1 VTMQFL
7 TESEC
12 IKWMADRGRSRPTSA
27 NSAFTERIWFP
38 KEAPKLC
45 WWARQIAGKMLEH
58 REPCLL
64 WIEEWGIGGEEL
76 LHLYYRLRESYGD
89 RRLLADAPGHL
100 FLGYETENLA
110 TYLQVAMLNGW
121 GGLMLTHLNYINTF
135 FSHDEFLDVYA
146 TEESSFHSLL
156 ESISAK

>member
-1 VTMQFL
+1 MQFL

-12 IKWMADRGRSRPTSA
+12 TQWMADRGRVRPTPV
-27 NSAFTERIWFP
+27 NSGFTERIWFP

-45 WWARQIAGKMLEH
+45 WWARQIACKMLEH

-64 WIEEWGIGGEEL
+64 WIDEWGVWGESL

-100 FLGYETENLA
+100 FLGYEAEDMA
-110 TYLQVAMLNGW
+110 SYLQPAMVNGW
-121 GGLMLTHLNYINTF
+121 GGLMLTHYDYFNAS
-135 FSHDEFLDVYA
+135 FSHDEYLDVYA
-146 TEESSFHSLL
+146 TEELSFQSLL
-156 ESISAK
+156 ESISTK